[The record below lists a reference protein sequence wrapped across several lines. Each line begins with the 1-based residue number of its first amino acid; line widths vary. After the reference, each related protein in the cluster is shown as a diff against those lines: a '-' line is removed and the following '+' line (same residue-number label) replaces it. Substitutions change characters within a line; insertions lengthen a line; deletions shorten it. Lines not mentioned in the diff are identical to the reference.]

1 MKTSTPNVKKSIRDS
16 AEGRD
21 VFTAGRRHDDE
32 DLPMTAALSNRR
44 TAVLRAVV
52 DRMVPEDGS
61 PGGWD
66 AGIGTFIEQMLD
78 RELAASRGLIE
89 AGLDALDL
97 EAPTGFDS
105 LPTTEQ
111 DALLTRLEMTESSPS
126 WPVSPAWF
134 VGRLAALCA
143 QGYYGDSANGGNRDE
158 VSWRTLGYRVLPHG
172 VTWPADDPLITP
184 TIRPD
189 ALQDRYDAIVIGA
202 GAGGGVAAQ
211 VLAESGMSVLLVE
224 RGEALSTQD
233 LPLDQLRSERSAT
246 GYPTR
251 TGAGPDEPRV
261 VEGPG
266 GPDVVLTLDGRWSAN
281 AFGVGGG
288 TRVYGAQAWRFAPDD
303 FRMAT
308 KYGVP
313 AGSAL
318 ADWPIDYDDLEPWYD
333 RCEWEYGVS
342 GSSDTVRSAGARR
355 RGYPMPPLPDT
366 VGTAVLRRGADRLG
380 LTTGAV
386 PLLINSTP
394 YNGRPACVRCGTCV
408 GFACHAAAKNGT
420 HNTAVPRAL
429 ATGRCDLITSTQAER
444 LATDTEGAVV
454 GVAVVVTE
462 QTTHRRITIATDR
475 VVVAAGAIESARL
488 LLNSAHEHEPAG
500 IGNAHDLV
508 GRHLQSHLYAGA
520 IGFFSDVVQDSRG
533 PGPSIATNDHRHDNP
548 GVIGGGMIAD
558 DFVPTPLNTWDTLAR
573 LGVIPRWGVD
583 AKRGMRALWSRMQ
596 MVFGPVQEVPTP
608 EARVTVDREVRDR
621 SGIPVA
627 RLSGDIHPEDRR
639 GAALLAAKAA
649 DWLEASGAERVIR
662 LAADDRPAGP
672 SGGQHQAGTC
682 RMGSSPEDS
691 VTDRW
696 ARVWGHAN
704 LLVADGSVHVTN
716 GGVNPVLTIMAL
728 AYRNSTRFAEDLPVA
743 AAPPSPTVRVKG

>member
-1 MKTSTPNVKKSIRDS
+1 VTTGLSP
-16 AEGRD
+16 
-21 VFTAGRRHDDE
+21 RR
-32 DLPMTAALSNRR
+32 AS
-44 TAVLRAVV
+44 VLRAVV
-52 DRMVPEDGS
+52 DRMVPEDDS

-66 AGIGTFIEQMLD
+66 AGVGSFIGRMLD
-78 RELAASRGLIE
+78 RELAPVRGEIE

-97 EAPTGFDS
+97 EAHGGFPALS
-105 LPTTEQ
+105 AEEQ
-111 DALLTRLEMTESSPS
+111 DELLTRLEQTDSSPS
-126 WPVSPAWF
+126 WAVSPAGF

-143 QGYYGDSANGGNRDE
+143 QGYYGDTGNGGNRDE
-158 VSWRTLGYRVLPHG
+158 VSWRSLGYRVLPQG
-172 VTWPADDPLITP
+172 AAWPADDPVVSP
-184 TIRPD
+184 TIEPD
-189 ALQDRYDAIVIGA
+189 ALQDRYDCVVVGA

-211 VLAESGMSVLLVE
+211 VLAEAGMSVLLVE
-224 RGEALSTQD
+224 RGEVLSTQD
-233 LPLDQLRSERSAT
+233 LPLDQLRSERSVT
-246 GYPTR
+246 GYAPR

-261 VEGPG
+261 VEEAG
-266 GPDVVLTLDGRWSAN
+266 GTSVVVAPDGRWSAN

-308 KYGVP
+308 RYGVP

-318 ADWPIDYDDLEPWYD
+318 ADWPIGYDDLEPWYE

-342 GSSDTVRSAGARR
+342 GDPTGVRYAGPRR
-355 RGYPMPPLPDT
+355 RGYPMAPLPDT
-366 VGTAVLRRGADRLG
+366 LGTAVLRRGAERLG
-380 LTTGAV
+380 LVTSAV

-408 GFACHAAAKNGT
+408 GFACHAAAKTGT

-429 ATGRCDLITSTQAER
+429 ATGRCDLLVSTQAER
-444 LATDTEGAVV
+444 LVTDGEGVVV
-454 GVAVVVTE
+454 GVAVVVAEGTI
-462 QTTHRRITIATDR
+462 HRRITIAADR
-475 VVVAAGAIESARL
+475 VVLAAGAIESARL
-488 LLNSAHEHEPAG
+488 LLNSANAHEPTG
-500 IGNAHDLV
+500 VGNAHDLV

-520 IGFFSDVVQDSRG
+520 IGFFTDVVQDSRG

-573 LGVIPRWGVD
+573 IGVIPRWGAG
-583 AKRGMRALWSRMQ
+583 AKRGMRDLWSRMQ
-596 MVFGPVQEVPTP
+596 MVFGPVQEVPTSD
-608 EARVTVDREVRDR
+608 ARVTVDADVRDR
-621 SGIPVA
+621 FGIPVA
-627 RLSGDIHPEDRR
+627 RLSGDIHAEDRR
-639 GAALLAAKAA
+639 GAALLADRAA
-649 DWLEASGAERVIR
+649 EWLEASGAERVIR

-691 VTDRW
+691 VVDSW
-696 ARVWGHAN
+696 GRVWGHAN

-728 AYRNSTRFAEDLPVA
+728 AYRNSSRLAADLPPRSALDVREKRGLPLGPHLPTGTGPH
-743 AAPPSPTVRVKG
+743 PPWR